1 MIPSMHG
8 EPARV
13 PSVATAPKAN
23 TDLTKELN
31 YEKIIKLFTNRHT
44 CELYDRQIAVI
55 NRVCRHNPNGFYI
68 KDLPYIQQMFGFAK
82 QNVES
87 GMNIF
92 VDPLCSLIKLCGKP
106 FLRSKANEDLIMTQ
120 FIVDNLKVIGDMLFV
135 DHIGVQLTAAQA
147 LQSIAKGKDLQR
159 VVSKKNTAVD
169 DLRTPPAQ
177 FYQQLLCTS
186 GVVETAV
193 IVLNREIEELF
204 SFDTDGDGIISEQEM
219 FRFRVVND
227 ADMENDAAKYVA
239 AKGKDEEEQDDES
252 STPAPYL
259 MLTLMKALRE
269 FSTHAQNAAVIT
281 KLGGLQNMVKV
292 LGSIS
297 DFHEQLLLVTCEV
310 LWNVLEHCDSA
321 VRLQGGSVMQ
331 KQVAEAFRES
341 NSIEI
346 ICKKSTF
353 QVLHNL
359 LVRIL
364 SSGYR
369 KKDKELRN
377 ELLIVSHL
385 LSQHP
390 PALEHFKTTGYLQTL
405 LDFSTAPD
413 LPPGQVA
420 PDMAHNMHNFG
431 TCNEEDFELKQLMW
445 GLLGRLVESGA
456 SDENAQANLEI
467 VGESQLVETLLM
479 YISVP
484 LPQGLGKWAP
494 TQLKSLQL
502 QALSLLCLIVPLDYA
517 AYDGLGGSETVAQ
530 YMRVASSPDVLGNVN
545 IDSELQNAS
554 LKVLLH
560 TCKLKNFKT
569 QLGEAGSIETML
581 DLFTDPSKPGTVRRD
596 AISVISRMCAGGH
609 VANQQRFRRAG
620 GVAALRDSLGYKKE
634 DAAKNN
640 FMIFAVVSCIWNV
653 VIGNRQS
660 EARLVDIEGVDALL
674 DLLEVCPVVMRKQ
687 LLGVLADLCKNP
699 KASRMFRAWKSDI
712 SMKGATT
719 LLLELWEAEE
729 KRNGVSRTDK
739 GLLNNLDR
747 PLDAAKAKQVNADSD
762 EPTDA
767 DQLTGNAPPIAGP
780 EGGGVEEDPEA
791 SPAFARLSQA
801 LQAARELD
809 DSEQRLKDSVEATD
823 MRCTIFSVLASVGFD
838 EVEDGLA
845 IHEHMTFACARQY
858 PEFRKGQQW
867 LDVKGGLKAQEVA
880 PISADFLLIESK
892 VEEAFNIAMHT
903 KCLQKGLLDSKVG
916 ADANDEQAFFNSIL
930 LQKEQELQQQLLM
943 KKNKTSKSSM
953 KSRLEAKQKKADM
966 LKKSL
971 QKDET
976 MDAALAV

>member
-13 PSVATAPKAN
+13 PSISTAPKMN

-31 YEKIIKLFTNRHT
+31 YDKIIKLFTNRHT

-68 KDLPYIQQMFGFAK
+68 KDLPYVQQLFGFVK
-82 QNVES
+82 ENVVN
-87 GMNIF
+87 GMDMF
-92 VDPLCSLIKLCGKP
+92 VAPLCSLIKICGKP

-120 FIVDNLKVIGDMLFV
+120 FIEDNLKVVGDMLFV

-169 DLRTPPAQ
+169 DLRTPPSQ

-193 IVLNREIEELF
+193 IVLNREIDELF
-204 SFDTDGDGIISEQEM
+204 SFDTDGDGVLSSEEM
-219 FRFRVVND
+219 FKFKVVND

-239 AKGKDEEEQDDES
+239 AQAQDAEEEEQAA
-252 STPAPYL
+252 PAPYL

-281 KLGGLQNMVKV
+281 KLGGLQNMVKI

-310 LWNVLEHCDSA
+310 LWNVLEHCDA
-321 VRLQGGSVMQ
+321 ALRLKGGSFAQ
-331 KQVAEAFRES
+331 KQVAEAFREC

-346 ICKKSTF
+346 LCKKSTF
-353 QVLHNL
+353 SVLHGL
-359 LVRIL
+359 LVRVL
-364 SSGYR
+364 MSGYR

-377 ELLIVSHL
+377 EILIISHL

-405 LDFSTAPD
+405 LEFSTAPD
-413 LPPGQVA
+413 LPLDEVGEE
-420 PDMAHNMHNFG
+420 MRHNMHNFG

-456 SDENAQANLEI
+456 SDASAQSNLE
-467 VGESQLVETLLM
+467 VVAESRLVETLLM
-479 YISVP
+479 YISMP
-484 LPQGLGKWAP
+484 LPGGPAKWAP

-502 QALSLLCLIVPLDYA
+502 QALSLLCLIVPLDYV
-517 AYDGLGGSETVAQ
+517 AYDGLNGSEIVAQ

-581 DLFTDPSKPGTVRRD
+581 DLFTDPSKPHDVRRD

-620 GVAALRDSLGYKKE
+620 GVSALRDALIYKKE
-634 DAAKNN
+634 DAVKNT
-640 FMIFAVVSCIWNV
+640 FMVFAVVSAIWNV
-653 VIGNRQS
+653 VIGNRKS

-712 SMKGATT
+712 SMKGATS

-747 PLDAAKAKQVNADSD
+747 PLDAARAKQVNADSD

-767 DQLTGNAPPIAGP
+767 DQLTGNAPPVTGP
-780 EGGGVEEDPEA
+780 EGGGVEDDAEA

-867 LDVKGGLKAQEVA
+867 LDVKNELTGQDVT

-903 KCLQKGLLDSKVG
+903 KCLQKGLLDSKVS
-916 ADANDEQAFFNSIL
+916 ADGNEEQAFFNSIL
-930 LQKEQELQQQLLM
+930 LQKEQELQQKLLM
-943 KKNKTSKSSM
+943 QKNKTSKSSM
-953 KSRLEAKQKKADM
+953 KTRLDAKQKKSEM
-966 LKKSL
+966 MKKSL
-971 QKDET
+971 QKDAT
-976 MDAALAV
+976 MDAAMQVGV